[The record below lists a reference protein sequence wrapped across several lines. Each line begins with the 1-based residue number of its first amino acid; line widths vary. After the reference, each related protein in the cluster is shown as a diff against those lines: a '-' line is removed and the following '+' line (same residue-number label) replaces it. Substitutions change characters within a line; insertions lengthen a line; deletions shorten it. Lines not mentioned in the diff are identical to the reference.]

1 MHMLYAVSELDPVL
15 YLLAVAG
22 ALSTVAGLLY
32 KQMADR
38 IKRAED
44 RGDLH
49 DKLLND
55 IATDIRVLA
64 GHKRRTG

>member
-1 MHMLYAVSELDPVL
+1 MDPLAYLAV
-15 YLLAVAG
+15 VAG

-44 RGDLH
+44 RADKH
-49 DKLLND
+49 DALLNEM
-55 IATDIRVLA
+55 AANLKVLA
-64 GHKRRTG
+64 QRRTR